1 MRRTDGSTMPWW
13 WRRVDAWPRVECV
26 ECVEEAS
33 RVGWETAV
41 VAGVAVAVVAVVA
54 AAGGGGEGSALL
66 AATFPPAAVVLG
78 LRPRDVPLLLLPG
91 ATSLAKGCLV

>member
-1 MRRTDGSTMPWW
+1 MPWW

-26 ECVEEAS
+26 ECVEGAS

-41 VAGVAVAVVAVVA
+41 VAGVAGVAVVVVA
-54 AAGGGGEGSALL
+54 AAVVAGGGEGSALL

-78 LRPRDVPLLLLPG
+78 LRPRDVPLLLLPHSG

>member
-1 MRRTDGSTMPWW
+1 MPWW

-26 ECVEEAS
+26 ECVEGAS

-41 VAGVAVAVVAVVA
+41 VAGVAVAVA
-54 AAGGGGEGSALL
+54 AAGGGEGSALL

-78 LRPRDVPLLLLPG
+78 LRPRDVPLLLLPHSG